1 MEIIRNGAADALRV
15 MVGRR
20 HSCQAA
26 LREVVGIV
34 EQLDGERVWQGKVYV
49 FDLIGHPHASVAFAW
64 EESVAGDPRPVMH
77 TVLGIPPINSPMDAV
92 RHAGKGLDSE
102 RK

>member
-1 MEIIRNGAADALRV
+1 MITEMIRNSPDDTLRV
-15 MVGRR
+15 MVERR
-20 HSCQAA
+20 HGCQAA

-49 FDLIGHPHASVAFAW
+49 FNLIGHPNASVAFAW

-77 TVLGIPPINSPMDAV
+77 AVLGIPPIDSAMDAV
-92 RHAGKGLDSE
+92 RHANKGLES
-102 RK
+102 